1 MNRAAFYDCLRPKLN
16 LTTQN
21 VFGMEKVLD
30 YAEAYHVSAAKLPYI
45 IATAWWETAQTMQP
59 VKEAY
64 WMSEHWRKKNLR
76 YYPWYGRGLIQ
87 ITWESNYKRMW
98 KELGLIGPM
107 EPEVFLEWSV
117 ALPALFIGMEKGLYT
132 GKDLDDYIDEV
143 DENDRE
149 DLREYKNARRIVNA
163 TDKALTIGKLA
174 LGFEKCLKK
183 AKYVANADKLV

>member
-1 MNRAAFYDCLRPKLN
+1 M
-16 LTTQN
+16 
-21 VFGMEKVLD
+21 V
-30 YAEAYHVSAAKLPYI
+30 
-45 IATAWWETAQTMQP
+45 
-59 VKEAY
+59 
-64 WMSEHWRKKNLR
+64 
-76 YYPWYGRGLIQ
+76 
-87 ITWESNYKRMW
+87 
-98 KELGLIGPM
+98 GPM
-107 EPEVFLEWSV
+107 EPEVFLEWKV
-117 ALPALFIGMEKGLYT
+117 ALPALFIGMQKGLYT